1 MVQEVLFE
9 FVITGNY
16 VKVIA
21 VDPNSNTEISIVGD
35 SRLSKTVLQ
44 RNAIKKLL
52 YVIEKRNQ
60 KTNNNTHKDLV

>member
-1 MVQEVLFE
+1 MVHEVLFE

-35 SRLSKTVLQ
+35 RRLSKTVLQ

-60 KTNNNTHKDLV
+60 KPNNNAYKDLV

>member
-35 SRLSKTVLQ
+35 RRLSKTVLQ

-60 KTNNNTHKDLV
+60 KTNNNAHKDLV